1 MLFLLVFLFLIH
13 QIKSCPLTD
22 EYLSRCHCGI
32 LTNGESYIKCDENSL
47 NHIPKFKRSYSY
59 DELILINNNIKNL
72 TSSSFDNIKTIKRI
86 NLYGNNL
93 SFIDENLLRLLGN
106 YLEEL
111 ILTGNNHIN
120 SLEFLTR
127 YPLKKLRLI
136 KLNQFN
142 LTNINLEKIF
152 HNMTNLEIIS
162 LNSCQLKH
170 IPNINHIKQ
179 LNLENNFL
187 TQTIFLST
195 TYYYLNLANNYITS
209 IILQNN
215 KNLISLNISKNN
227 LNEFYSLT
235 ISNKNLTI
243 LDLSY
248 NYLTYIDWTI
258 LNDNLI
264 YLNLSSN
271 LFTNI
276 IINSFPKSLLS
287 LDLSLNQLKTIEKNS
302 FFQQLIYLNL
312 NLNPFDCNCHLKWLK
327 NLMKKFNT
335 TTWLCSLSDFKCQ
348 SNFMP
353 QIIFF
358 NISFIKVFNNYA
370 LFIQWSI
377 IDNYHTINYLQ
388 ITIDKPYRISQKFY
402 LNKTRAFI
410 SNNIQFN
417 QYYHICLLI
426 IHKYAHDKYCQDIFA
441 QNPIINNQIKFQD
454 NDFIFN
460 DNNDNNNNIDINIDT
475 KTNDF
480 NDKHL
485 YLLLIGSCIGALLT
499 FILLITCCYLC
510 YQIYQYKNIN
520 QQPIYEKCSQNIHY
534 PIYHTHPTCSHH
546 QIIYNSENIS
556 NSTDSTHIDTSSST
570 TTTNHPKHIY
580 QTIDSQEYRS
590 LQRQHQ
596 HLFEL
601 WNESV
606 KQKR

>member
-1 MLFLLVFLFLIH
+1 MLFLFIFLFLIH

-32 LTNGESYIKCDENSL
+32 LTNGESYIKCEENSL
-47 NHIPKFKRSYSY
+47 DHIPKFKRSYSY
-59 DELILINNNIKNL
+59 DELILINNNIENL

-93 SFIDENLLRLLGN
+93 SYIDENLLRLLGN

-152 HNMTNLEIIS
+152 HNMTNLEIIY
-162 LNSCQLKH
+162 LNSCQVKH

-179 LNLENNFL
+179 LNLESNFL
-187 TQTIFLST
+187 SQTIFLST

-248 NYLTYIDWTI
+248 NYLTSIDWTI

-271 LFTNI
+271 FFTNI
-276 IINSFPKSLLS
+276 IFTSFPKSLLS
-287 LDLSLNQLKTIEKNS
+287 LDLNSNQLKTIEKNY

-312 NLNPFDCNCHLKWLK
+312 DLNPFDCNCHLK
-327 NLMKKFNT
+327 
-335 TTWLCSLSDFKCQ
+335 
-348 SNFMP
+348 
-353 QIIFF
+353 
-358 NISFIKVFNNYA
+358 
-370 LFIQWSI
+370 
-377 IDNYHTINYLQ
+377 
-388 ITIDKPYRISQKFY
+388 
-402 LNKTRAFI
+402 
-410 SNNIQFN
+410 
-417 QYYHICLLI
+417 
-426 IHKYAHDKYCQDIFA
+426 
-441 QNPIINNQIKFQD
+441 
-454 NDFIFN
+454 
-460 DNNDNNNNIDINIDT
+460 
-475 KTNDF
+475 
-480 NDKHL
+480 
-485 YLLLIGSCIGALLT
+485 
-499 FILLITCCYLC
+499 
-510 YQIYQYKNIN
+510 
-520 QQPIYEKCSQNIHY
+520 
-534 PIYHTHPTCSHH
+534 
-546 QIIYNSENIS
+546 
-556 NSTDSTHIDTSSST
+556 
-570 TTTNHPKHIY
+570 
-580 QTIDSQEYRS
+580 
-590 LQRQHQ
+590 
-596 HLFEL
+596 
-601 WNESV
+601 
-606 KQKR
+606 